1 MARADEGAE
10 RRMRRIDPDR
20 TARPGPP
27 SGLPRTLALALAFG
41 LALACG
47 RSDTT
52 LVLLEPD
59 FAGGRANLFIQLG
72 ADLDPGSLRVWLN
85 GARIEALFAPAP
97 GGLAASVVVEPGP
110 YVLVARAKRAEPP
123 RRAVGDV
130 LQFDAP
136 PRAPALA
143 SSDPPAGAGG
153 VPRTAWLR
161 LDFESALPPGAES
174 TFGLTCGGAAV
185 PFALEALAA
194 GPVIVN
200 PDPELPPAADCLLAW
215 SGPGGVAS
223 LAFATAA
230 VGPAVEVLHD
240 RTQAERLA
248 PLPDDFFLVDDAST
262 ATGQLVELPLPDRPP
277 LVQALFGALL
287 GDVNALDGWSP
298 LAPIVIE
305 VSDALDPASLPRTP
319 AESLDPLA
327 SAALVDLGSGPGRG
341 ARVPFRID
349 VRADATPFGE
359 GHVLMVW
366 PSVPLA
372 PGGHYAFA
380 ISRRALADPTRPLD
394 PSAFFAAALAAPVA
408 GEAPEVARTRDRI
421 APLLALLETEA
432 APRLPREDLAL
443 ALPISVR
450 STDSLPADPLA
461 MRAQVHADPPPALLG
476 WLAQADPSASSP
488 IAAIVRG
495 TWDAPDWRVRSPSLP
510 GGAAANVTRDG
521 DGLPVQQTTRPVEF
535 VLALPQAALTGPVPV
550 IVHQH
555 GNPGSADEVIS
566 TARNFL
572 APAGFAVIGFTDIL
586 NREIATPT
594 KPNGTPRTD
603 EERIEAQVLNVFGNL
618 FANGTL
624 PDHWLETTAEQLAFL
639 RFVQSLGD
647 LDVLP
652 LGAPDGLPDLDLA
665 LPLSYHGISEGG
677 NNGQAL
683 VPYAPE
689 LRAAALVVGGAR
701 LAETLVHQQAQLFL
715 EQVPAFVPG
724 LVPAEV
730 WVGVSLFQMGFD
742 RQDRQ
747 SHLAFAFQRP
757 VEVDG
762 TTRKASVLLIEGL
775 DDSLVPN
782 HATDSA
788 AFVLGVPH
796 LAPVQWLVP
805 FLPAATG
812 PLRANLGPE
821 TTGAFFQYVP
831 TGVDGIPPTPG
842 CLALS
847 PSSAS
852 EGHYC
857 AQSAAESRAQRVDFF
872 QSALAGVPEIASPF

>member
-1 MARADEGAE
+1 MRASEASAAARGGPAGG
-10 RRMRRIDPDR
+10 
-20 TARPGPP
+20 RP
-27 SGLPRTLALALAFG
+27 RLALALG
-41 LALACG
+41 LWLAVACAPP
-47 RSDTT
+47 DAT
-52 LVLLEPD
+52 LVLLEPT
-59 FAGGRANLFIQLG
+59 FAGGTANLFIQLG
-72 ADLDPGSLRVWLN
+72 ADLDPGSLQVWLN

-97 GGLAASVVVEPGP
+97 GGLAASVLVEPGP
-110 YVLVARAKRAEPP
+110 HLLVARAKRADPP
-123 RRAVGDV
+123 RRRVGD
-130 LQFDAP
+130 LRRFDAP
-136 PRAPALA
+136 PRAPELVA
-143 SSDPPAGAGG
+143 SDPPAGAGG

-161 LDFESALPPGAES
+161 LDFAAPLPAGAERS
-174 TFGLTCGGAAV
+174 FGLTCGGAAV
-185 PFALEALAA
+185 PIALDALAG
-194 GPVIVN
+194 GPVVVN
-200 PDPELPPAADCLLAW
+200 PAPELPPASDCLLAW

-223 LAFATAA
+223 LAFMTAG
-230 VGPAVEVLHD
+230 VGAAVEVLHD
-240 RTQAERLA
+240 RTQGERLE
-248 PLPDDFFLVDDAST
+248 PLPDDHFLVDDAT
-262 ATGQLVELPLPDRPP
+262 TETGKLVELPLPDRPP

-298 LAPIVIE
+298 LAPFVIE
-305 VSDALDPASLPRTP
+305 VSDALDPASLPGTP

-327 SAALVDLGSGPGRG
+327 SAALFDLGSGPGRG
-341 ARVPFRID
+341 ARVPFRLD
-349 VRADATPFGE
+349 VRADATTYGE

-372 PGGHYAFA
+372 PRGQYAFA
-380 ISRRALADPTRPLD
+380 ITRRALADPTRPLD
-394 PSAFFAAALAAPVA
+394 PSAFFAAALAAPAA
-408 GEAPEVARTRDRI
+408 GEAPEVARTRERL
-421 APLLALLETEA
+421 APALALLEGEA
-432 APRLPREDLAL
+432 APRIPREDLAL
-443 ALPISVR
+443 VLPISVR
-450 STDSLPADPLA
+450 STDALPADPLA
-461 MRAQVHADPPPALLG
+461 MRAQIHAAPPPAVLG
-476 WLAQADPSASSP
+476 WLALPDPTAGSP
-488 IAAIVRG
+488 VAAIVRG

-521 DGLPVQQTTRPVEF
+521 DGLPVVQTSRPVEF
-535 VLALPQAALTGPVPV
+535 VLALPQAALSGPVPV

-566 TARNFL
+566 NARRFL
-572 APAGFAVIGFTDIL
+572 AAAGFAVIGFTDIL
-586 NREIATPT
+586 NREIAPPT
-594 KPNGTPRTD
+594 RPNGTPRTD
-603 EERIEAQVLNVFGNL
+603 AERIEAQVLNVFGNL

-639 RFVQSLGD
+639 RFVRSLGD

-652 LGAPDGLPDLDLA
+652 LGAPDGVPDLDLA
-665 LPLSYHGISEGG
+665 APLSYHGISEGG

-689 LRAAALVVGGAR
+689 LRAAALMVGGAR
-701 LAETLVHQQAQLFL
+701 LAETLVHQQAPIFL

-747 SHLAFAFQRP
+747 SHLAFAFQRA

-762 TTRKASVLLIEGL
+762 TTRKASVLLVEGL

-796 LAPVQWLVP
+796 LAPAQRAVP
-805 FLPAATG
+805 FLPIAVG

-847 PSSAS
+847 PGSAS

-857 AQSAAESRAQRVDFF
+857 AQSAAESQRQRVDFF